1 MGNKTVQISINK
13 FREKRRFSGEDFFKD
28 NKVFNEMKTKQNIY
42 RARVIVQNHID
53 TYNDKSFD
61 VGQEDIQDLKKGIG
75 EFEIAISKAIQLYEH
90 TIEIT
95 EEELIEL
102 IDNLFSFYNEFE
114 KLITKKTFR

>member
-61 VGQEDIQDLKKGIG
+61 VGQEDIQDLKKVIG

-90 TIEIT
+90 TIEII
-95 EEELIEL
+95 EKELIEL